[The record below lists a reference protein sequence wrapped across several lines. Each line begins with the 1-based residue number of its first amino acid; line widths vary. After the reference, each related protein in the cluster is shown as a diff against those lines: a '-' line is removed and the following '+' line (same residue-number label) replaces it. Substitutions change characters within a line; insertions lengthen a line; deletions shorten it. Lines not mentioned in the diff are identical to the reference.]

1 MSYFMYLCV
10 SSVDFVYFY
19 DFEVWFWKCSEV
31 WYFFGGVFVLGFYL
45 FYFSFY
51 SVPMCFQR
59 AMTGEGAY
67 RASE

>member
-1 MSYFMYLCV
+1 MSYFMYFYV

-31 WYFFGGVFVLGFYL
+31 WYFLFCFFFVFYL

-51 SVPMCFQR
+51 SVPMCLQR

-67 RASE
+67 RTSE